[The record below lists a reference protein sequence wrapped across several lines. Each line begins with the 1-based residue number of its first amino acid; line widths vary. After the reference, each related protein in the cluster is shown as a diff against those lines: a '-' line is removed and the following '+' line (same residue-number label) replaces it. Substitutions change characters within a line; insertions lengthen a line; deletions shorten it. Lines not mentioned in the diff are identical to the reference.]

1 VIDKPAPITV
11 KLAQTGGDADNVS
24 SLLGENITRG
34 ALKNLVTDKPAPI
47 TMKLAQTSKPMVD
60 QLLQIEKK
68 DPTLT
73 VDGDTVNSMNG
84 DEEIHGYATVGGSGV
99 TYGKH

>member
-1 VIDKPAPITV
+1 
-11 KLAQTGGDADNVS
+11 
-24 SLLGENITRG
+24 
-34 ALKNLVTDKPAPI
+34 
-47 TMKLAQTSKPMVD
+47 MKLAQTSKPMVD